1 MRVRWKRK
9 ERLTKED
16 NLTLPLEVG
25 RTLTGS
31 LSRESQETGSSSDPK
46 ESTVYT

>member
-9 ERLTKED
+9 ERLTKEE
-16 NLTLPLEVG
+16 NLILPLEVG

-31 LSRESQETGSSSDPK
+31 MSREFQETGSYSDPN
-46 ESTVYT
+46 ESTVYA